1 MLFDVG
7 VPCSDVCERVGK
19 GGDWSDP
26 ETREWSLLFAGRGL
40 TLEALLIR
48 YVKDQQDTHGSSVV
62 GSSDGTESF
71 LSCCVPL
78 KRRQKEDGECMEC
91 Q

>member
-1 MLFDVG
+1 MLG
-7 VPCSDVCERVGK
+7 LKRGSDLLVCDER
-19 GGDWSDP
+19 
-26 ETREWSLLFAGRGL
+26 EL

-48 YVKDQQDTHGSSVV
+48 YVKDQEDTHGSSVV
-62 GSSDGTESF
+62 GSSDGTESL

-91 Q
+91 QLMLSLRLLYSSLSP

>member
-1 MLFDVG
+1 MLG
-7 VPCSDVCERVGK
+7 LKRGSDLLVCDER
-19 GGDWSDP
+19 
-26 ETREWSLLFAGRGL
+26 EL

-48 YVKDQQDTHGSSVV
+48 YVKDQEDTHGSSVV